1 LIEVATMTLS
11 KPKSPARIEVWRHE
25 VSASTAPFTPS
36 ESAYLAPPIRQP
48 SFWKKIL
55 RRDSKSS
62 GSGSASKSRNQDY
75 GKDSVKTEMY
85 EPGEKEADDRLRVPE
100 QEVELGRDSSMEIGS
115 GESELGGL
123 RERRERLERAAKL
136 LNWGG
141 KGKEDKGRKEA
152 GG

>member
-1 LIEVATMTLS
+1 MTLP
-11 KPKSPARIEVWRHE
+11 KPKSPGRIEVWRHE
-25 VSASTAPFTPS
+25 VSASFTPS
-36 ESAYLAPPIRQP
+36 ESEYLAPPIRQP

-55 RRDSKSS
+55 RRDSKSLS
-62 GSGSASKSRNQDY
+62 AGGASKLKNRSE

-85 EPGEKEADDRLRVPE
+85 DPRGKEAEDGLRVPE
-100 QEVELGRDSSMEIGS
+100 QEVELGRESSMEIGS

-136 LNWGG
+136 LNGSG
-141 KGKEDKGRKEA
+141 KANEDKDQKKT